1 MEGKVF
7 MSAEYSSAEKP
18 ILMQARGLGV
28 CFDPDKTML
37 LGWYKDE
44 LSVYRAKKIWTAAL
58 HENFLLEPKHDFT
71 FEHGFDRQL
80 QAYFLS
86 CHFITACAR
95 YAFWRITNSQAPEV
109 QYLIETAHIPSSDN
123 FTEEVIRTPDMR
135 PIHEGPLMFSA
146 HEKKLEHSSNW
157 VDGVKDILDHI
168 VDAVRAQKP
177 ESRE

>member
-1 MEGKVF
+1 VNRKDSF
-7 MSAEYSSAEKP
+7 AEYTS
-18 ILMQARGLGV
+18 QARTRGFGV

-58 HENFLLEPKHDFT
+58 HENFLLEPKHDFH
-71 FEHGFDRQL
+71 FEHGFNNEL
-80 QAYFLS
+80 QAHSLS
-86 CHFITACAR
+86 CHFTTACAR

-135 PIHEGPLMFSA
+135 PIHEGPLVYSA
-146 HEKKLEHSSNW
+146 QERKLEVNTGW
-157 VDGVKDILDHI
+157 VEGMKDLLDKI
-168 VDAVRAQKP
+168 VDVVRVQKT
-177 ESRE
+177 EKDSE